1 MSSAFGEPCVVMAT
15 SSAKREISSKL
26 VNGCLEERRRA
37 QQTFRNTLSI
47 WILREA
53 QMMCRR
59 LGKTGRKVRLY
70 MSACGAAQVLLAKD

>member
-1 MSSAFGEPCVVMAT
+1 MCSDGNVLGKARDLIQACQWVF
-15 SSAKREISSKL
+15 
-26 VNGCLEERRRA
+26 LEERRRA

-47 WILREA
+47 LVLREA